1 MVKEIASNYIFG
13 LMLSCT
19 ESDKDSLEYHDA
31 KAALE
36 DLDTLISAVYQWVYE
51 MATEDGKLVLLA
63 TVAHYCTMYQQ
74 EALAQI

>member
-19 ESDKDSLEYHDA
+19 ESDKNSLEYHDA

-36 DLDTLISAVYQWVYE
+36 DLGSLISAVQGMTSEEVSIE
-51 MATEDGKLVLLA
+51 TI
-63 TVAHYCTMYQQ
+63 AHYCTMYQR